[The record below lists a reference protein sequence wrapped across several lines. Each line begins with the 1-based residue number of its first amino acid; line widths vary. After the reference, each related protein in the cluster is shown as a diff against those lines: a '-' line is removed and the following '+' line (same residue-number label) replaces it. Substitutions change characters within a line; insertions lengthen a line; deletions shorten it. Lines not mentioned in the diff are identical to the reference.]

1 MTTNQYYV
9 RTGLHHD
16 GKAYGPGDRV
26 SLSEKAAARLLAS
39 GVVSAEKA
47 PDPAPAPSNARAQTP
62 EQKEELR
69 AAKVGGE
76 AANSGE
82 PSLDAQQPAERK
94 EAEDISPK
102 LEDMN
107 RAQLDAQAAKEGV
120 EAELVSKAPNKAAV
134 IDLING
140 KRADAQQPAQAPQEP
155 ANDPSAN
162 L

>member
-39 GVVSAEKA
+39 GVISAEKA
-47 PDPAPAPSNARAQTP
+47 PDPAPAPSNDRIQAP
-62 EQKEELR
+62 ERKAELR
-69 AAKVGGE
+69 EAKVGGE
-76 AANSGE
+76 PASSGE
-82 PSLDAQQPAERK
+82 PSLDAQQPDERV

-102 LEDMN
+102 LEDMS
-107 RAQLDAQAAKEGV
+107 RAQLDEQAAKEGV

-140 KRADAQQPAQAPQEP
+140 KRADAQQPDEP
-155 ANDPSAN
+155 AVDASAD